1 MIASRTKFAH
11 SLALSLLRVTP
22 RIQTTSP
29 FCCAC
34 TPALKGWRVTSATA
48 TQTTT
53 YARLSP
59 GLNRLG
65 DWFFGDS
72 RPPRGQSY
80 GRRQGWGWWGSY

>member
-34 TPALKGWRVTSATA
+34 IPALKGWRATLATA
-48 TQTTT
+48 TLMMT
-53 YARLSP
+53 YARPSLGTSVICERFSHSSV
-59 GLNRLG
+59 LNCSVAAL
-65 DWFFGDS
+65 
-72 RPPRGQSY
+72 
-80 GRRQGWGWWGSY
+80 WWDAEAWLPL